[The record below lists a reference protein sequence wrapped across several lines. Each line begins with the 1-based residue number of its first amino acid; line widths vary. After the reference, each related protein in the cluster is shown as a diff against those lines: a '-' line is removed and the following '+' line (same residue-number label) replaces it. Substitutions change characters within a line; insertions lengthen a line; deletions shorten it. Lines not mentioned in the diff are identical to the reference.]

1 MGETGRSY
9 HGIMNDSADSRAS
22 DNERT
27 MSAGGDGLPA
37 IPADIYCQECGYDL
51 RGLTSARCPECGR
64 SLASLRSPDPQIPW
78 GRRRELGWFRAY
90 WSTVWMAIYRR
101 RQLWEEMVRPVSYAD
116 SQRFRWIT
124 IAHAY
129 VPILLGSL
137 VLYGLDARRGP
148 KGIFNNELGHEL
160 IAACWPLASV
170 NVGFLMFMAAMTGV
184 MSSFFHPRRLALEQ
198 QNRAVALSY
207 YACAPVALSLIPL
220 TLIAGALFVSSNHPV
235 LGIILFTVGLV
246 ILVYLN
252 EKWGATL
259 VSFARRSTPWDKRR
273 AVGVAIVFAALSV
286 ALWMACIVGLPLV
299 VFYILVIITSLS

>member
-1 MGETGRSY
+1 
-9 HGIMNDSADSRAS
+9 
-22 DNERT
+22 
-27 MSAGGDGLPA
+27 
-37 IPADIYCQECGYDL
+37 
-51 RGLTSARCPECGR
+51 
-64 SLASLRSPDPQIPW
+64 
-78 GRRRELGWFRAY
+78 
-90 WSTVWMAIYRR
+90 MAIYRR

-129 VPILLGSL
+129 IPILIGSL
-137 VLYGLDARRGP
+137 VLYGLDASRGP
-148 KGIFNNELGHEL
+148 KGIFNSGFGHQL

-170 NVGFLMFMAAMTGV
+170 NVGFLMFMVAMTGV

-207 YACAPVALSLIPL
+207 YACAPVALSVVPL
-220 TLIAGALFVSSNHPV
+220 TLIAGALFASSSRPV
-235 LGIILFTVGLV
+235 LAIILCTVGIV

-259 VSFARRSTPWDKRR
+259 VSLARRGMPWDKGR
-273 AVGVAIVFAALSV
+273 AVGVAIVFAALSL

-299 VFYILVIITSLS
+299 VFYVLVVITSLS